1 MSKSQVYDFTPP
13 LLLSIGFI
21 IGMTAYLGLLFI
33 QSIRERSEA
42 IADTAIKESAW
53 IACVLYI
60 EERLEVPR
68 QNVQQYTLDRATKLI
83 EKDHYGV
90 EVLYTDGHIYECD
103 LARRVDG
110 EWFLKSL
117 YVK

>member
-1 MSKSQVYDFTPP
+1 MGKSQVYDFTPP

-21 IGMTAYLGLLFI
+21 IGMSAYLGLLFI
-33 QSIRERSEA
+33 QSSRERSEA
-42 IADTAIKESAW
+42 IVDTTTKESAW
-53 IACVLYI
+53 KACVLYV
-60 EERLEVPR
+60 EEQLHVPR
-68 QNVQQYTLDRATKLI
+68 HNVQEYTLDRVTKLI